1 MTWQLYLPGLPG
13 STRPQAVR
21 RGPRA
26 GLTMLPR
33 YRRWREVAEAEVRAA
48 LESGR
53 LAAYR
58 TEMVEVHI
66 LVVVA
71 RPSSPRPSAGLP
83 REYAVGKPDVD
94 NAAKAALDAMTA
106 AGAWGDDTQVVR
118 LTVERVR
125 GELAP
130 GVGADPERWE
140 PSGIWCRVSLF
151 DAPHVAPSP
160 RVR

>member
-1 MTWQLYLPGLPG
+1 MTWQLCLPGLPG

-21 RGPRA
+21 RGARA

-33 YRRWREVAEAEVRAA
+33 YRRWREAAEAEVRAA

-58 TEMVEVHI
+58 TAMVQVEL

-71 RPSSPRPSAGLP
+71 RPSSPRPAAGLR
-83 REYAVGKPDVD
+83 REHYSGKPDVD
-94 NAAKAALDAMTA
+94 NAAKAALDAMTSGGVWA
-106 AGAWGDDTQVVR
+106 DDTQVVR
-118 LTVERVR
+118 LVVERMR

-130 GVGADPERWE
+130 GVGADPKRWE
-140 PSGIWCRVSLF
+140 PSGIWVRVSLF
-151 DAPHVAPSP
+151 DAPMVAPAP

>member
-1 MTWQLYLPGLPG
+1 MTWQLCLPGLPG

-21 RGPRA
+21 RGARA

-33 YRRWREVAEAEVRAA
+33 YRRWREAAEAEVRAA

-53 LAAYR
+53 LTAYR
-58 TEMVEVHI
+58 TEMVQVEL
-66 LVVVA
+66 LVVVC
-71 RPSSPRPSAGLP
+71 RPSSPRPAAGLP
-83 REYAVGKPDVD
+83 REHYTGKPDVD
-94 NAAKAALDAMTA
+94 NAAKAALDALTS
-106 AGAWGDDTQVVR
+106 AGAWTDDTQVVR
-118 LTVERVR
+118 LVVERVR

-140 PSGIWCRVSLF
+140 GSGIWCRVSLF
-151 DAPHVAPSP
+151 DATPIAPAL